1 MTPSGSSLEPAIT
14 PGDHMFTLLTDA
26 LRIRTRS
33 DSGNLTSTGWDGLP
47 IPLRV
52 CEVRRNSKSRRPSLS
67 GNSSESGRSVTSKI
81 AAILLTFADGTLHPL
96 TEIAGLTGIPTSTV
110 HRLVSELV
118 ASDFLERTDDSQ
130 YRVGVSLRAISAAAD
145 ALPGLR
151 EPAAEM

>member
-1 MTPSGSSLEPAIT
+1 M
-14 PGDHMFTLLTDA
+14 
-26 LRIRTRS
+26 
-33 DSGNLTSTGWDGLP
+33 
-47 IPLRV
+47 
-52 CEVRRNSKSRRPSLS
+52 S

-81 AAILLTFADGTLHPL
+81 VAILLTFADGTLHPL

-118 ASDFLERTDDSQ
+118 AWGFLERTDDGQ

-151 EPAAEM
+151 EPADRTMEDSR